1 MSYYVYIHKK
11 KTTGEVFYIG
21 KGKNWR
27 ATNKTQRN
35 KFWKRVVQKH
45 GFVVE
50 IIEKD
55 IQEWYA
61 HELEISLIAYYGRR
75 DQGRGTLVNLT
86 DGGEGSE
93 GYKHTEAVLGHNHPR
108 FDSRIWKF
116 KNVVTGEIVESTQ
129 YDFQKA
135 NPKLNV
141 RSMVN
146 RRTSTFDWVI
156 DGYTPQ
162 SVIDKMLNGNIGEI
176 NPNSDLNSYS
186 LVNLKTKEIFVGTRF
201 QFTEKYGIKID
212 FLLCRNPHSTFKDWC
227 LIETTNKENFK
238 AKADYTEY
246 LFIHDNGLSF
256 KGTRRDME
264 QEFGVLIHDLVR
276 KDIKKR
282 AKKIKGW
289 SLVQENLQ

>member
-1 MSYYVYIHKK
+1 MSYCVYIHKK
-11 KTTGEVFYIG
+11 KTTGEVFYVG

-35 KFWKRVVQKH
+35 KFWKRVVRKH

-50 IIEKD
+50 IVEKN

-93 GYKHTEAVLGHNHPR
+93 GYKHTDAVLGHNHPR
-108 FDSRIWKF
+108 FDSRIWRF
-116 KNVVTGEIVESTQ
+116 KNVITGEVVESTQ
-129 YDFQKA
+129 YDFQKS
-135 NPKLNV
+135 NPNLNV

-146 RRTSTFDWVI
+146 RKTCTFEWVI

-162 SVIDKMLNGNIGEI
+162 VVIDRMQKGSIGEI
-176 NPNSDLNSYS
+176 NPNSDLNLYS
-186 LVNLKTKEIFVGTRF
+186 LVNLKTKETFVGTRF
-201 QFTEKYGIKID
+201 QFTEKYGMKID
-212 FLLCRNPHSTFKDWC
+212 YLLCSNPYKTFKNWS
-227 LIETTNKENFK
+227 LTETIQQSDFIPKV
-238 AKADYTEY
+238 DYQEY
-246 LFIHDNGLSF
+246 VFINDNGLVF

-264 QEFGVLIHDLVR
+264 REFGILIHDLVR
-276 KDIKKR
+276 KDLQKR

-289 SLVQENLQ
+289 SLSPQQPE

>member
-11 KTTGEVFYIG
+11 KTTGEVFYVG

-35 KFWKRVVQKH
+35 KFWKRVVRKH

-50 IIEKD
+50 IVEKN

-93 GYKHTEAVLGHNHPR
+93 GYKHTDAVLGHNHPR
-108 FDSRIWKF
+108 FDSRIWRF
-116 KNVVTGEIVESTQ
+116 KNVITGEVVESTQ
-129 YDFQKA
+129 YDFQKS
-135 NPKLNV
+135 NPNLNV

-146 RRTSTFDWVI
+146 RKTCTFEWVI

-162 SVIDKMLNGNIGEI
+162 VVIDRMQKGSIGEI
-176 NPNSDLNSYS
+176 NPNSDLNLYS
-186 LVNLKTKEIFVGTRF
+186 LVNLKTKETFVGTRF
-201 QFTEKYGIKID
+201 QFTEKYGMKID
-212 FLLCRNPHSTFKDWC
+212 YLLCSNPYKTFKNWS
-227 LIETTNKENFK
+227 LTETIQQSDFIPKV
-238 AKADYTEY
+238 DYQEY
-246 LFIHDNGLSF
+246 VFINDNGLVF

-264 QEFGVLIHDLVR
+264 REFGILIHDLVR
-276 KDIKKR
+276 KDLQKR

-289 SLVQENLQ
+289 SLSPQQPE